1 LGKDKKIADEENR
14 DILWIDES
22 GFMLQPVVRR
32 TWAPCGE
39 TPIHY
44 SWDRHDRISACAGI
58 SVRSNFTQPQVFF
71 ELWMENIKAEQV
83 VGYLKAIHQET
94 QRKMVVIMDRWNG
107 HRKAARLLSEEGVDG
122 LRVEWLPAYAPEL
135 NPVELLW
142 GLTKYADLAN
152 YIPEDILAMRQSV
165 INSIRTAGQK
175 ADLLLA
181 FVRDTQLNLE

>member
-1 LGKDKKIADEENR
+1 
-14 DILWIDES
+14 
-22 GFMLQPVVRR
+22 
-32 TWAPCGE
+32 
-39 TPIHY
+39 
-44 SWDRHDRISACAGI
+44 
-58 SVRSNFTQPQVFF
+58 
-71 ELWMENIKAEQV
+71 MENIKAEQV

-107 HRKAARLLSEEGVDG
+107 HRKAARLLSEEGVDW

-142 GLTKYADLAN
+142 GHTKYADLAN

-181 FVRDTQLNLE
+181 FVRHTQLNLE